1 MGGSFVSGRCIMHG
15 MTCPFDL
22 AGAPELL
29 YRPLLAPFGDLTK
42 GTHLIIVPPG
52 R

>member
-1 MGGSFVSGRCIMHG
+1 MGGSFVSGRCILHG

-22 AGAPELL
+22 AGASEL
-29 YRPLLAPFGDLTK
+29 YRSLLAPFGDLTK

>member
-22 AGAPELL
+22 AGAPEL

-42 GTHLIIVPPG
+42 GKHLIIVPPG

>member
-1 MGGSFVSGRCIMHG
+1 MIGGSFVSGRCILHG

-22 AGAPELL
+22 AGAPEL